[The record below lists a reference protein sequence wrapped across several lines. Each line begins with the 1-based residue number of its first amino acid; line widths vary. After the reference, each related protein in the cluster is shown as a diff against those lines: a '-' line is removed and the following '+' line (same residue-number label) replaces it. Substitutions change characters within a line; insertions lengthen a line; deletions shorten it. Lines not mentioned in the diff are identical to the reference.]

1 MDLITPSLGLIFWQ
15 SIIFLLT
22 FIILRKFAWN
32 PINNFIEKRE
42 KNIIHSINEA
52 EKAKEKI
59 KNFKNKKKKIRI
71 KAEKKKQKILNE
83 AQKEKKKIEEE
94 AKKKVFLES
103 QLIIEKTNII
113 IENKKRIALEKLK
126 NEILNLSIIISK
138 KILTKEFQLNNK
150 NQNKFLKKIL
160 S

>member
-32 PINNFIEKRE
+32 PINNFLEKRE
-42 KNIIHSINEA
+42 KNIINSINEA

-59 KNFKNKKKKIRI
+59 KNFKTKKKKIII
-71 KAEKKKQKILNE
+71 KAEKKKKKILNE
-83 AQKEKKKIEEE
+83 YQKEKKKIEEE

-103 QLIIEKTNII
+103 QLIIEKTNLI

-150 NQNKFLKKIL
+150 NNNKFLKKIL

>member
-59 KNFKNKKKKIRI
+59 KNFKNKQKKIII

-83 AQKEKKKIEEE
+83 AQKEKNKIEEE
-94 AKKKVFLES
+94 AKKQVFLES
-103 QLIIEKTNII
+103 QLIIEKTNLI

-138 KILTKEFQLNNK
+138 KILTKEFKLNNK
-150 NQNKFLKKIL
+150 NHNKFLKKIL